1 LTKFAAREIRANE
14 LIGFGNKVIRY
25 DLLMLVPPFRG
36 HPAVDKLE
44 ATDDSGFLGVDKYM
58 RVQGLKKVYAAGDVT
73 SFHGPKLASLAVRQA
88 EVAAAN
94 VLSEIRGEIP
104 SMTYRHEIAA
114 IIDQGA
120 ESIYLNYGVWNNALY
135 RLHKGSL
142 WSLVKRTH
150 NKLWRVIHEGL

>member
-1 LTKFAAREIRANE
+1 
-14 LIGFGNKVIRY
+14 
-25 DLLMLVPPFRG
+25 MLVPPFRT
-36 HPAVDKLE
+36 HPAVDELE
-44 ATDDSGFLGVDKYM
+44 ATDDSCFLGVDKYM
-58 RVQGLKKVYAAGDVT
+58 RVRGLKNVYAAGDVT
-73 SFHGPKLASLAVRQA
+73 SFRGPKLASLAVRQA

-104 SMTYRHEIAA
+104 SMIYRHEIAA

-120 ESIYLNYGVWNNALY
+120 ESIYLNYGVWNNTLY
-135 RLHKGSL
+135 TLNKGTI